1 MKEYKKAIDLKIGDL
16 FFKSVR
22 GDLDISIRVFSIEL
36 KEVGGKRYLFF
47 NRSIMFKENGT
58 KGAYCYRDSD
68 VNKEIEKLEEDSF
81 SVDSLLYFTDKR
93 VATTH
98 SVNYYKKELEK
109 SQEVIKKELDYI
121 NVVSLKIAQLRQEEF
136 NQ

>member
-22 GDLDISIRVFSIEL
+22 GDLDVSIRVSSIEL

-47 NRSIMFKENGT
+47 NGSIIFKENGT
-58 KGAYCYRDSD
+58 KGTYCYRDSD
-68 VNKEIEKLEEDSF
+68 IYNEIQKLEADSF
-81 SVDSLLYFTDKR
+81 SLDSMLYFTDKR
-93 VATTH
+93 VGTTH
-98 SVNYYKKELEK
+98 AVNYYKQELEK
-109 SQEVIKKELDYI
+109 SQVIIKKELDYI
-121 NVVSLKIAQLRQEEF
+121 NGVSLKIAQLRQEEF